1 MPIDLE
7 KANSNKEVIL
17 TTLSAKGPSLPV
29 HLAQAI
35 QLSPLFASAFLSELY
50 SEGKVKISS
59 MKVGSSPLY
68 FLPTQEPLLENFI
81 DYLNPREK
89 EALHLLKK
97 EKVLDDELQAPV
109 VRVALRA
116 IKDFA
121 VPLKITQN
129 DKEKLYWKYFSIH
142 DNELRDLIEK
152 PKKKYEK
159 QVSLEEKGQEQKK
172 EIGNI
177 EGKQIE
183 KQIAKEI
190 RNELN
195 EEKKEQK
202 KQEEPINEPSILEK
216 QKKTKKTAESKFI
229 TNIKEYLSVKEIEV
243 LETIEEK
250 KKEFHAKIRIDT
262 LFGKQEYYLVSK
274 DKKKINETDIIFALQ
289 KAQEMKMPSLIIAP
303 GELDKK
309 AQEHHKS
316 WKNMIKFEKVKF

>member
-7 KANSNKEVIL
+7 KANSNKEMIL

-50 SEGKVKISS
+50 SEGKVKISN

-68 FLPTQEPLLENFI
+68 FLPTQELLLENFI

-97 EKVLDDELQAPV
+97 EKVLDDELQSPV

-152 PKKKYEK
+152 PKKKQEK
-159 QVSLEEKGQEQKK
+159 QIPLEQKQTIEEKPSVEERKV
-172 EIGNI
+172 E
-177 EGKQIE
+177 EQIE
-183 KQIAKEI
+183 KDI
-190 RNELN
+190 
-195 EEKKEQK
+195 KKEVNDGL
-202 KQEEPINEPSILEK
+202 EEQPKVLIEK
-216 QKKTKKTAESKFI
+216 TKKTKKTAESKFI
-229 TNIKEYLSVKEIEV
+229 TNLKEYLSAKEIEV

-274 DKKKINETDIIFALQ
+274 DKKKINETDLVFALQ
-289 KAQEMKMPSLIIAP
+289 KAQEMKMPSLILTP

-309 AQEHHKS
+309 AHEYHKG
-316 WKNMIKFEKVKF
+316 WKNLIKLEKVKF